1 MLLMA
6 GIALIAIVSG
16 AGCAD
21 GESPIVNETPQV
33 APSSTPTPE
42 IVATSTPV
50 RARIAPTAT
59 SIPVPSGVVGP
70 ASISPATRPPAEG
83 FSPPNVVEG
92 VGQATEMQL
101 GEQVFRLEI
110 ARTRDERA
118 RGLMDRESLPA
129 DAAMLF
135 VFETESPL
143 AFWMKNT
150 LIPLDILYL
159 GSAGIVIDIQT
170 MLPEPG
176 VADSELR
183 RYPSAAPAR
192 YAVEMNAG
200 LADMYDF
207 DVGDQVYFR

>member
-1 MLLMA
+1 M
-6 GIALIAIVSG
+6 ALIAILSG

-21 GESPIVNETPQV
+21 SEPTVVGETPQV
-33 APSSTPTPE
+33 GPAVTAIPHVVATFAPVRTPVALTSTPT
-42 IVATSTPV
+42 VASPSVASPST
-50 RARIAPTAT
+50 T
-59 SIPVPSGVVGP
+59 
-70 ASISPATRPPAEG
+70 SPATQSPVKV
-83 FSPPNVVEG
+83 FSPPDIVEG
-92 VGQATEMQL
+92 VGQVTEMRL
-101 GEQVFRLEI
+101 GGQIFRLEI

-118 RGLMDRESLPA
+118 RGLMNRESLPG

-135 VFETESPL
+135 VFESESPL

-159 GSAGIVIDIQT
+159 NSAGIVVDIQT

-183 RYPSAAPAR
+183 RYPSAVPVR
-192 YAVEMNAG
+192 YAIEMNGG
-200 LADMYDF
+200 LSDMYDF

>member
-1 MLLMA
+1 M
-6 GIALIAIVSG
+6 ALIAVLSG

-21 GESPIVNETPQV
+21 SEPTAVSETPQAGPRLTAIPHFVISSTSVRTPV
-33 APSSTPTPE
+33 ALTSTPT
-42 IVATSTPV
+42 VASPSV
-50 RARIAPTAT
+50 ASPSAT
-59 SIPVPSGVVGP
+59 
-70 ASISPATRPPAEG
+70 SPATQSPVEV
-83 FSPPNVVEG
+83 FSPPNIVEG
-92 VGQATEMQL
+92 VGQVTEMRL
-101 GEQVFRLEI
+101 RGHVFKLEI

-118 RGLMDRESLPA
+118 RGLMNRESLPA

-135 VFETESPL
+135 VFESESPL

-159 GSAGIVIDIQT
+159 DSAGAVVDIQT

-176 VADSELR
+176 LADSDLR
-183 RYPSAAPAR
+183 RYPSAAPSR

-200 LADMYDF
+200 LAVMYEF